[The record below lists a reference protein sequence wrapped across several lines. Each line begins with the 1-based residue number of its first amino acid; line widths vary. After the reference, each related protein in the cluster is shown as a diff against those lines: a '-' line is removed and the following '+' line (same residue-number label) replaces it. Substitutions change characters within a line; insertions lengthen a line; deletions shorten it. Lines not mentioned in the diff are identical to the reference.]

1 MLRPPLDC
9 LAADAQT
16 LRQREGVYVGTGSNK
31 RKGSEELM
39 KRREEGSFIEREKG
53 RKYLIRWRAADAVTG
68 RRKRYNKI
76 VKGECSVRDL
86 PR

>member
-1 MLRPPLDC
+1 
-9 LAADAQT
+9 
-16 LRQREGVYVGTGSNK
+16 
-31 RKGSEELM
+31 M

-53 RKYLIRWRAADAVTG
+53 RKYLTRWRAADAVTG